1 MAYRQNTLTG
11 APSWR
16 KPPKADL
23 AGGAVQSPP
32 PRPAPALAGDVVAV
46 AAVGPHRVAG
56 ALFVAADAGG
66 DVPAAAL
73 ALVAPLA
80 RDPRVALALA
90 RAGMALKGHG
100 PTWVA
105 LTI

>member
-1 MAYRQNTLTG
+1 MCYQPKTLTG
-11 APSWR
+11 AASGR
-16 KPPKADL
+16 KPPKTDL
-23 AGGAVQSPP
+23 ACGAVQSPHP
-32 PRPAPALAGDVVAV
+32 WPAPALAGDVVAV

-56 ALFVAADAGG
+56 ALFVAAGAGS
-66 DVPAAAL
+66 DVPTAAL

-90 RAGMALKGHG
+90 RAGMALKGHCS
-100 PTWVA
+100 TWVA